1 MRRCPP
7 VAIAAALAVGG
18 GLLTLAI
25 ARGPL
30 TATEFEHLAV
40 MLPAAIALTIAATAL
55 VAPRLARASMRVRF
69 VSIAAF
75 ATLVGLAN
83 LAALAFLMVVSGH
96 HAVQIAVLLV
106 YATAAGVGAAL
117 ATARASTEAVERL
130 SAAARSMADGDLS
143 SRVGPLDSGRELDA
157 LAATLDEMA
166 ERLDTS
172 LRRER
177 AAEAQRRDL
186 VTAVSHDLRTPL
198 SGLRAMAEAIDD
210 GIVEDPDTVR
220 RYVGEMRGAIE
231 SLVTLVDDLFE
242 LVQLD
247 AGAIEAESERA
258 RVGDVVR
265 SAVAA
270 CDAQAT
276 EKGLVLE
283 TSLGAAAATRCSPRL
298 TRVVQN
304 LLQNAIRHTPGD
316 GTVRVEARRN
326 AHALELVVEDS
337 GEGIDRAAA
346 ERVFEPF
353 WRGDVAR
360 ASTGSGLGLALAKRI
375 VEALGGSINLESEPA
390 QGSRFAVVL
399 PNPGK

>member
-1 MRRCPP
+1 
-7 VAIAAALAVGG
+7 
-18 GLLTLAI
+18 
-25 ARGPL
+25 
-30 TATEFEHLAV
+30 
-40 MLPAAIALTIAATAL
+40 MLPAAIAVTIGATAL
-55 VAPRLARASMRVRF
+55 VAPQLARASMRVRF

-117 ATARASTEAVERL
+117 ATARASTDAVERL
-130 SAAARSMADGDLS
+130 SAAARSIADGDLGT
-143 SRVGPLDSGRELDA
+143 RVGPLDSGKELDS

-166 ERLDTS
+166 ERLDAS
-172 LRRER
+172 IRRER

-210 GIVEDPDTVR
+210 GIVEDPVTVR
-220 RYVGEMRGAIE
+220 RYVGEMRGAID

-247 AGAIEAESERA
+247 AGAIDAESERA

-270 CDAQAT
+270 CDAQAA

-283 TSLGAAAATRCSPRL
+283 TSLGTAAAARCSPRL

-316 GTVRVEARRN
+316 GTVRVEARRD
-326 AHALELVVEDS
+326 AEALELVVEDS
-337 GEGIDRAAA
+337 GEGIDSAIAG
-346 ERVFEPF
+346 RVFEPF
-353 WRGDVAR
+353 WRGDEAR
-360 ASTGSGLGLALAKRI
+360 VSPGSGLGLALAKRI
-375 VEALGGSINLESEPA
+375 VEGLGGSINLESEPA
-390 QGSRFAVVL
+390 HGSRFAVVL
-399 PNPGK
+399 PDAGK